1 MSLGQRRREKI
12 HSLQS
17 RVNSMA
23 TALPQVASTPLV
35 SKPMPFGSFG
45 ILTPAQ
51 SERLP
56 APEGFPNQNNL
67 ISNDSNITNDSTDS
81 SGATVDLLNFGT
93 CHLYSILG
101 KILTARESDMASFS
115 PWADFGSELQSLESS
130 QFTFPDDGTLDVPEL
145 QVMKAGLNIAEML
158 GCAESLWDFSALR
171 VLDKSSIAAPFLPPN
186 LEPTEVQR
194 RIPHHPLFD
203 LFPWPSVR
211 TKLVIVFSQPL
222 QTRPP
227 AARDPMALMQL
238 FYDMDDSAEGLR
250 ISGEDCYSG
259 ENWEVG
265 QAFFTNWWWALDR
278 SVVDCSNALR
288 AKRGAQRLILGPP

>member
-1 MSLGQRRREKI
+1 MTSF
-12 HSLQS
+12 
-17 RVNSMA
+17 
-23 TALPQVASTPLV
+23 PPL
-35 SKPMPFGSFG
+35 
-45 ILTPAQ
+45 
-51 SERLP
+51 
-56 APEGFPNQNNL
+56 
-67 ISNDSNITNDSTDS
+67 
-81 SGATVDLLNFGT
+81 
-93 CHLYSILG
+93 
-101 KILTARESDMASFS
+101 
-115 PWADFGSELQSLESS
+115 ADFGSELQNLESS

-171 VLDKSSIAAPFLPPN
+171 VLEKSSIPASFLPPN

-211 TKLVIVFSQPL
+211 TKLVIVFSQPV
-222 QTRPP
+222 QARPP
-227 AARDPMALMQL
+227 VARDPMALMQM
-238 FYDMDDSAEGLR
+238 FYDMDDFAEGLK
-250 ISGEDCYSG
+250 ISGEDWYSE

-288 AKRGAQRLILGPP
+288 AKRGAHKLMLGPP